1 MDKETTE
8 ILEIQDFLS
17 IKYIKWK
24 FEKFNIIT
32 GDMGSGKSVCI
43 KLLKYFEDII
53 PRLLVLPY
61 ENFLKNLETNQFF
74 DFLVKDFSDIFVFT
88 TSEPDKQFRFKVSY
102 IFSYNEVTFDA
113 TISSEKE
120 TGILFKS
127 VFLESLLKEWF
138 DYSQKKGVFVS
149 ENVTPDG
156 FDEIKQHLYN
166 ELLKKFGNHF
176 PMSTTF
182 VPASRAAIAFGSS
195 HTDDYLKEYKELVD
209 VLPRFISSKWEIVN
223 TILKA
228 EMRIENG
235 FLFLE
240 SNDGRKV
247 PIAKASSGQQEI
259 VYVLMLL
266 DKLGNFRY
274 SYGKRQS
281 VFIEEPSAHLFP
293 LEQKQTIELIVV
305 LFNTLKGNGSPIR
318 FFITTHSPYVLNS
331 LNNSLTKGALIDKYK
346 DKEDEINKKFDI
358 PYLNADEVSA
368 LFINNDGTVDNMLD
382 IDEKYMFA
390 DKIAEISYDI
400 DKISAD
406 LSIFKN
412 ELCDKKEL
420 LD

>member
-32 GDMGSGKSVCI
+32 GDMGSGKSLCI

-53 PRLLVLPY
+53 PSLLVLPY
-61 ENFLKNLETNQFF
+61 ENFLKNLDTNQFF
-74 DFLVKDFSDIFVFT
+74 DYLVKEFSDIFVFT
-88 TSEPDKQFRFKVSY
+88 ASEPNKQFKYKVSY
-102 IFSYNEVTFDA
+102 IFTYNEVTFDA

-120 TGILFKS
+120 TGVHFKS
-127 VFLESLLKEWF
+127 VFLESLLKEWY

-166 ELLKKFGNHF
+166 ELQKKFGNYY

-228 EMRIENG
+228 EMKIENG

-274 SYGKRQS
+274 SYGKGQS

-293 LEQKQTIELIVV
+293 LEQKLTIELIVEI
-305 LFNTLKGNGSPIR
+305 FNMLKGNGNPVR
-318 FFITTHSPYVLNS
+318 FFITTHSPYVLDS
-331 LNNSLTKGALIDKYK
+331 LNNILKKGALLKKYENQAEK
-346 DKEDEINKKFDI
+346 INSTIDI
-358 PYLNADEVSA
+358 PYLYSDEISA
-368 LFINNDGTVDNMLD
+368 FYINEKGGWESMLD
-382 IDEKYMFA
+382 ENKKYLYA
-390 DKIAEISYDI
+390 DIITNISEAINEDTI
-400 DKISAD
+400 K
-406 LSIFKN
+406 LKELNN
-412 ELCDKKEL
+412 ELLSE
-420 LD
+420 

>member
-17 IKYIKWK
+17 IKSIKWE

-32 GDMGSGKSVCI
+32 GDMGAGKSVCI
-43 KLLKYFEDII
+43 KLLKYFEAII
-53 PRLLVLPY
+53 PSLLVLPY
-61 ENFLKNLETNQFF
+61 EDFLNNLDTNQFF
-74 DFLVKDFSDIFVFT
+74 VYLVKEFSNIFIIT
-88 TSEPDKQFRFKVSY
+88 ASEPDRQFKFKVSY
-102 IFSYNEVTFDA
+102 IFSYNEITFDA
-113 TISSEKE
+113 TLSSENE

-127 VFLESLLKEWF
+127 AFLESLLKEWH
-138 DYSQKKGVFVS
+138 DYSEKKGVFVS

-182 VPASRAAIAFGSS
+182 VPASRAAMAFGSS

-209 VLPRFISSKWEIVN
+209 VLPRFMSRKEEIIN

-228 EMRIENG
+228 EMKIENG

-274 SYGKRQS
+274 SYGKGQS

-293 LEQKQTIELIVV
+293 LEQKQTIELIVE
-305 LFNTLKGNGSPIR
+305 LFNILKVNGNPVR

-331 LNNSLTKGALIDKYK
+331 LNNCLKKGALLDKYK
-346 DKEDEINKKFDI
+346 DQEDRINKTVNI
-358 PYLNADEVSA
+358 PYLKADEISA
-368 LFINNDGTVDNMLD
+368 LFINNDGTVENMMDENKKYLYAKKIDN
-382 IDEKYMFA
+382 
-390 DKIAEISYDI
+390 ISKAINEDTI
-400 DKISAD
+400 NLKE
-406 LSIFKN
+406 LNN
-412 ELCDKKEL
+412 ELLNE
-420 LD
+420 